1 MPTEPT
7 AAYALLTAAGK
18 VQTVSATGRPSD
30 AYKLGQEAVDRHT
43 EALRRLA
50 DA

>member
-1 MPTEPT
+1 MSS
-7 AAYALLTAAGK
+7 AATIRDLLAAAEK
-18 VQTVSATGRPSD
+18 AQTVSAAGRPSD
-30 AYKLGQEAVDRHT
+30 AYKLGQEAVDRHG

>member
-1 MPTEPT
+1 MNAAT
-7 AAYALLTAAGK
+7 AYELLRAADEA
-18 VQTVSATGRPSD
+18 QTVSATGRPSD
-30 AYKLGQEAVDRHT
+30 AYKLGQEAVDRHG